1 MYYNAIRRHR
11 NNLMRQYGDNSLS
24 DSYAQAKNELF
35 EEMLR
40 EKEKEELKRE
50 IIKELTSSIEIT
62 NKIEANLDEII
73 KKFFGG
79 K

>member
-1 MYYNAIRRHR
+1 
-11 NNLMRQYGDNSLS
+11 
-24 DSYAQAKNELF
+24 
-35 EEMLR
+35 MLR